1 MKRTPLKRSTVPIP
15 KISEKRQAMID
26 AGEIPRCPKRVPFA
40 KSDKPIR
47 KVKSSDKDIRGLIKK
62 ADEVFS
68 RYIRERA
75 VKSDGWCYCAICGKH
90 GSTRNMQNGHY
101 ISRSHMATRYME
113 ENCMPSCAK
122 CNSRHEEDIEPYKN
136 ALIWYGGLSLVAYLE
151 LMGKKVVKYSS
162 HDLKEIIDTYTYKLN
177 EIENAK

>member
-15 KISEKRQAMID
+15 KISEKRKALID
-26 AGEIPRCPKRVPFA
+26 AGEIPRYPKRVPFA

-47 KVKSSDKDIRGLIKK
+47 KVKSSDKDIRGLMKK

-75 VKSDGWCYCAICGKH
+75 VQSDGWCYCAICGKH
-90 GSTRNMQNGHY
+90 GLTRNMQNGHY

-122 CNSRHEEDIEPYKN
+122 CNSRHEEDIEPYKQ
-136 ALIWYGGLSLVAYLE
+136 ALIFYGGISLVAYLE
-151 LMGKKVVKYSS
+151 LMGRKIVKYSS
-162 HDLKEIIDTYTYKLN
+162 SDLQDIIDKYESLLKQLQ
-177 EIENAK
+177 